1 MIAKSKAMRN
11 YTEPNLDE
19 ITREAIK
26 LTRQNPKQAVLL
38 LKEGQENVNAER
50 ASDEGNDQGSKAE
63 TPSTVNRL
71 EIEPG
76 IRNAIATNGGKRRFR
91 KTVKLTR

>member
-1 MIAKSKAMRN
+1 MRK

-26 LTRQNPKQAVLL
+26 LTRQNPKQAVLM
-38 LKEGQENVNAER
+38 LKEGQENVNAVL
-50 ASDEGNDQGSKAE
+50 ASEKGNDQGSKAE
-63 TPSTVNRL
+63 TPSTVQRF
-71 EIEPG
+71 EIDSKK
-76 IRNAIATNGGKRRFR
+76 RNAIPTNGGKRRFR